1 MKKYMTLIT
10 CTLFLIPALDA
21 QVMFRTRPTGRY
33 RIAPKQRSRRMSK
46 FKPTVNLSFG
56 YGVPNL
62 DKYELLEF
70 GNYYHTSVSQTG
82 PVFGS
87 IDYQFNR
94 AMSLGAMVSYGKV
107 SAPYYNNNGSAL
119 AFTGYLKNTS
129 LMLDFVRYIITRNEK
144 IVPYMRTAIGINMW
158 TQDYLDQSGNKAVI
172 ANDPTAFAYQVSL
185 GAKLMLVKQ
194 AGFFVEAGYGKYILS
209 GGLTFKF

>member
-1 MKKYMTLIT
+1 MKKYIALII
-10 CTLFLIPALDA
+10 CTLFLIAASDA
-21 QVMFRTRPTGRY
+21 QVIFRTRTGGRF
-33 RIAPKQRSRRMSK
+33 RALPQQRKRRLPN
-46 FKPTVNLSFG
+46 FKPSVNISFG

-70 GNYYHTSVSQTG
+70 RNFFHTSVHQTG

-94 AMSLGAMVSYGKV
+94 AMSIGANVSFGKV
-107 SAPYYNNNGSAL
+107 SAPYYNNNGSGS

-129 LMLDFVRYIITRNEK
+129 LMLNFVRYIITGNEK
-144 IVPYMRTAIGINMW
+144 IVPYMKTAIGINMW
-158 TQDYLDQSGNKAVI
+158 TQDYLDQYGNKAVI
-172 ANDPTAFAYQVSL
+172 ADDPTALAYQVGI
-185 GAKLMLVKQ
+185 GAKLMLAKQ
-194 AGFFVEAGYGKYILS
+194 SGFFIEAGYGKYILA